1 MKKFRYFILVIF
13 LVNLV
18 SARVADTMVSQSH
31 ILKEQ
36 KNLKKLQ
43 DNISLQIDFNKAVLF
58 MEQERYKEAILKF
71 KKTAKILKLP
81 SLLNMGIAYYKLK
94 DYKSAKYVLEE
105 IYKLEKRIKKDYG
118 NLNKLYKKASPK
130 LKKKLDEKKRNLLK
144 QYQDGLFTYLSASF
158 YLYKITEDTEY
169 LDNIIKI
176 ANNRKNIS
184 EYAKR
189 ILLTAYILE
198 KKYKQALNIVESL
211 NEPSYLKKALLHIK
225 LKNYNK
231 AMVFLEQANG
241 ATKNLK
247 LQDEILW
254 FTIYVDILSGNT
266 KKLLDDIEKVQ
277 KKKRFFRANRK
288 LPFKIYFEKYKYNSD
303 TYFKR
308 LSYFTINQA
317 IDYIFY
323 FAPFVF
329 SDNEEIFY
337 DSSKGFI
344 FGEQKSIDALE
355 KMVEYNRKFLK
366 IVRMDPILRAIRL
379 KELLKTN
386 KKAYIYYNLALS
398 YAQVDNFHT
407 AYKYFKKAYKL
418 NPGNKLYSVMTLLAA
433 KRVNITVNDHDYIKA
448 NIKQPNGLYH
458 YFGLT
463 IYKIIF
469 EPKSVKKIADAKKR
483 YKKTIFYKS
492 IKMLENIPSK
502 GIDLKSALL
511 KTEYKDPFVYLMKLI
526 ARRKGENKVRYIKRI
541 QDSVRLNSNS
551 IFLKGSLVV
560 TKYYIDILKA
570 TGLLDKA
577 NFIVDDEVLKPAY
590 LRVKALYDIH
600 TKNPELAITTLEYLI
615 RKYNL
620 NDAYTR
626 YLLVAAYLKNKDFGI
641 ASLEIEN
648 ILRTLNDRDAQFLS
662 AIQLLQALK
671 IKTAK
676 KYFMYRFNN
685 DFIDFKLVGF
695 DKYLENL

>member
-288 LPFKIYFEKYKYNSD
+288 LPFKIYFEKY
-303 TYFKR
+303 
-308 LSYFTINQA
+308 
-317 IDYIFY
+317 
-323 FAPFVF
+323 
-329 SDNEEIFY
+329 
-337 DSSKGFI
+337 
-344 FGEQKSIDALE
+344 
-355 KMVEYNRKFLK
+355 
-366 IVRMDPILRAIRL
+366 
-379 KELLKTN
+379 
-386 KKAYIYYNLALS
+386 
-398 YAQVDNFHT
+398 
-407 AYKYFKKAYKL
+407 
-418 NPGNKLYSVMTLLAA
+418 
-433 KRVNITVNDHDYIKA
+433 
-448 NIKQPNGLYH
+448 
-458 YFGLT
+458 
-463 IYKIIF
+463 
-469 EPKSVKKIADAKKR
+469 
-483 YKKTIFYKS
+483 
-492 IKMLENIPSK
+492 
-502 GIDLKSALL
+502 
-511 KTEYKDPFVYLMKLI
+511 
-526 ARRKGENKVRYIKRI
+526 
-541 QDSVRLNSNS
+541 
-551 IFLKGSLVV
+551 
-560 TKYYIDILKA
+560 
-570 TGLLDKA
+570 
-577 NFIVDDEVLKPAY
+577 
-590 LRVKALYDIH
+590 
-600 TKNPELAITTLEYLI
+600 
-615 RKYNL
+615 
-620 NDAYTR
+620 
-626 YLLVAAYLKNKDFGI
+626 
-641 ASLEIEN
+641 
-648 ILRTLNDRDAQFLS
+648 
-662 AIQLLQALK
+662 
-671 IKTAK
+671 
-676 KYFMYRFNN
+676 
-685 DFIDFKLVGF
+685 
-695 DKYLENL
+695 